1 MPVRKF
7 AISVPVEVMVEVD
20 QAAQRRGVTR
30 SRFIAEVLGRVAR
43 ARSDAE
49 VSRRIDRLLA
59 DPEIAREQVETAR
72 AFRGA
77 AHGAG
82 TEW

>member
-30 SRFIAEVLGRVAR
+30 SRFIAEVLGRVAH
-43 ARSDAE
+43 
-49 VSRRIDRLLA
+49 
-59 DPEIAREQVETAR
+59 
-72 AFRGA
+72 RGA
-77 AHGAG
+77 
-82 TEW
+82 W